1 MAKTGPVMRHIQT
14 IYGAI
19 AVPDWPQDLIV
30 QSLDDLGEWA
40 FLEQQLLAQ
49 LVRSDD
55 VLWDGGAF
63 LGTFGIG
70 VAQIAAQNGRLL
82 KQLVAIEPGA
92 ELASALAENMR
103 NNLACDHILLSCALG
118 AEAGRLVPANNSSD
132 NRGAL
137 EYRVVEAQE
146 HGIAMESGVDCQ
158 PLWHLRSLYGNYD
171 ILKLDIEGMEVEG
184 IKGDFDYIRDHKPV
198 IWAECNE
205 SLLSLL
211 VLEAMVAAG
220 YDPVYVAFPAFRKAN
235 FRGHGALPY
244 SMAYEAA
251 LLAAPQDRLA
261 AFDAT
266 VFGEEIIVKPV
277 KTSWDL
283 RRALWAT
290 PRWAED
296 TWVHASRAELVA
308 LLGRQQRGEDLG
320 RFLNDT
326 P

>member
-1 MAKTGPVMRHIQT
+1 MRHTQT
-14 IYGAI
+14 IYGTI
-19 AVPDWPQDLIV
+19 AVPDWPHDLIV
-30 QSLDDLGEWA
+30 RSLDDLGEWA

-70 VAQIAAQNGRLL
+70 VAQIAAQGGRPL

-92 ELASALAENMR
+92 ELTVALAENMR

-118 AEAGRLVPANNSSD
+118 LKAGRLVPADNRSD
-132 NRGAL
+132 NRGSL
-137 EYRVVEAQE
+137 EYREMDAQE
-146 HGIAMESGVDCQ
+146 DGTAVETGVDCQ
-158 PLWHLRSLYGNYD
+158 PLWQLRSLSGNYD
-171 ILKLDIEGMEVEG
+171 ILKLDIEGMEVDA
-184 IKGDFDYIRDHKPV
+184 IKGDFEYIRDQKPV

-205 SLLSLL
+205 SPLSLL
-211 VLEAMVAAG
+211 LLEAMVAAG

-235 FRGHGALPY
+235 FRGQGDLPY

-261 AFDAT
+261 TFDAT
-266 VFGEEIIVKPV
+266 VFGEEIIFKPV

-283 RRALWAT
+283 RQALWAT

-296 TWVHASRAELVA
+296 AWVQASRAELIA
-308 LLGRQQRGEDLG
+308 LLGRMQRGESLG
-320 RFLNDT
+320 RFLNAA